1 MAHINRDEWLKALKD
16 AGYEDPG
23 VDDQSAITI
32 AEFAAMM
39 NIPEATASNQLRAL
53 VARGKAER
61 TQKRQMNTYGRRV
74 SYVAYRLTTETRAK
88 R

>member
-16 AGYEDPG
+16 AGFEDPG
-23 VDDQSAITI
+23 VDDQDAITI
-32 AEFAAMM
+32 GEFAKLMGV
-39 NIPEATASNQLRAL
+39 PEATASNQLRAL
-53 VARGKAER
+53 VARGKATR
-61 TQKRQMNTYGRRV
+61 TLKKAMNTYGRRV